1 MQIHM
6 LKSMQKKKVGEKER
20 DGGGKERERGRACQ
34 KISRMLINDK
44 FLPIRIHINNL
55 G

>member
-20 DGGGKERERGRACQ
+20 GGGGGGERGGEREDITYRQHAKRYQEC
-34 KISRMLINDK
+34 S
-44 FLPIRIHINNL
+44 
-55 G
+55 

>member
-20 DGGGKERERGRACQ
+20 GGGGGEEREGEKE
-34 KISRMLINDK
+34 KISRIDSMPKDIKNAHK
-44 FLPIRIHINNL
+44 
-55 G
+55 

>member
-20 DGGGKERERGRACQ
+20 DGEERERGRACQ

-44 FLPIRIHINNL
+44 FLPIRIHIN
-55 G
+55 